1 MSSNRSVE
9 AVVRTA
15 EKDDEEEEE
24 EEEEERG
31 RVMAVVEASGLRVR
45 KSSAWTPLT
54 CSLSQWRQ
62 MRRQG

>member
-15 EKDDEEEEE
+15 EKDDDEEE

>member
-15 EKDDEEEEE
+15 EKDEEEEE

>member
-15 EKDDEEEEE
+15 EKDDEEE

-54 CSLSQWRQ
+54 CSRSQWRR

>member
-1 MSSNRSVE
+1 MSSNHSVE

-15 EKDDEEEEE
+15 EKDDEEEE

>member
-15 EKDDEEEEE
+15 EKDEEEE